1 MKLQKTTLGLFI
13 TAILFGGVV
22 YIYEI
27 QSESKQQET
36 QSQEKKVFDFE
47 ENDIKIL
54 TIETQG
60 KTLKFEKTQ
69 NSQKPWQMKQPQD
82 KVANDAVIAFLTNLL
97 ATEKINRSFTVP
109 TNQKKDYGLEKPLGT
124 IKVELNDKTKH
135 QLILGGPDFQG
146 ELIYAQVDPET
157 PSKQQ
162 ITISLVPKNFQYALE
177 RKPEEWLQLEPAP
190 EPSPSK

>member
-13 TAILFGGVV
+13 TAILFGGGV
-22 YIYEI
+22 YIHEI
-27 QSESKQQET
+27 QNESKQEET

-47 ENDIKIL
+47 EKDIKIL

-69 NSQKPWQMKQPQD
+69 NSQKPWQMKEPED
-82 KVANDAVIAFLTNLL
+82 KVGNDAIISFLTNLL
-97 ATEKINRSFTVP
+97 ASEKIKRSFKVP
-109 TNQKKDYGLEKPLGT
+109 TNQKKDYGLEKPLGI
-124 IKVELNDKTKH
+124 IKVELNDKTQH
-135 QLILGGPDFQG
+135 QLILGSPDFQG

-157 PSKQQ
+157 QSQEQ

-177 RKPEEWLQLEPAP
+177 RKPEEWLQLEPKP
-190 EPSPSK
+190 EPSNSK